1 VDIGE
6 LPGWYLPPDGY
17 LWDPWFY
24 CIGPTIHVF
33 YLFQPAPGSM
43 SRDAVFARERP
54 TIAHATWSRGE
65 GWVYKGTAIGYT
77 GQPYD
82 AERIHTGCVV
92 EHEGSFYMLY
102 SGSNRFVCLAQ
113 SDDLSA
119 WAKAPQNP
127 VASPDPAI
135 YLERW
140 RDPWV
145 LQGSPSDNYT
155 MVLAA
160 QRDKEGGAVG
170 TVALAHSSDLRRWR
184 QDAPLQVPDWFE
196 WMEVPEVHC
205 IDGTW
210 YLLFVTRRK
219 WVTARG
225 VAALRAQGLDSRDG
239 AYYLM
244 ASSWRGPYDTIRFLS
259 EQLPDAYTTRL
270 LRRSAT
276 EYWLWPH
283 VEKDRDGRVIFGL
296 RPPAP
301 CTVAAGG
308 GLLVTTLPPPA
319 KSASSRPEL

>member
-1 VDIGE
+1 
-6 LPGWYLPPDGY
+6 
-17 LWDPWFY
+17 
-24 CIGPTIHVF
+24 
-33 YLFQPAPGSM
+33 M

-170 TVALAHSSDLRRWR
+170 TVAVAHSSDLRRWR

-244 ASSWRGPYDTIRFLS
+244 ASSWRAL
-259 EQLPDAYTTRL
+259 TTRSGFCRSNYRTL
-270 LRRSAT
+270 IRLVCCGAQRPSTGFGPTSRRTGTGAL
-276 EYWLWPH
+276 YLGCGHQRPALWQ
-283 VEKDRDGRVIFGL
+283 R
-296 RPPAP
+296 
-301 CTVAAGG
+301 VAACW
-308 GLLVTTLPPPA
+308 
-319 KSASSRPEL
+319 